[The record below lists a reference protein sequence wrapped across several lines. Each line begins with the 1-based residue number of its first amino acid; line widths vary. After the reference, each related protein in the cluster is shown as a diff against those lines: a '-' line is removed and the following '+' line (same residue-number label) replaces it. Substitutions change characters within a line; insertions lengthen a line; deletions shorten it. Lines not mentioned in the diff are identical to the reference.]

1 MESID
6 RLLFGAGVALTRLS
20 FPCLSDQ
27 PLTAAVCG
35 PRFQSTKRYED
46 GSAGGH
52 GVTRPS

>member
-6 RLLFGAGVALTRLS
+6 RLLFGAGVAVTRFR
-20 FPCLSDQ
+20 FPGTGDR

-52 GVTRPS
+52 GVIRPS